1 MKSPMSNI
9 QIKNQFIKNL
19 SPIAKE
25 VYFASQK
32 DIIKNI
38 EDKNNVS
45 KAIKVAVNRA
55 IADKGV
61 NMHKDDINY
70 LITNIIH
77 DIIKDFSMLS
87 LEDVYLCFS
96 MGVRGKL
103 GEYYGLNVSTLYGWL
118 EKYRNDV
125 LPIANAEIVGL
136 LPKPVESDYIDK
148 EKIELELVDEICL
161 LIEDKEIDF
170 FNDFGNIRYNL
181 LENYNFIHFSSEQKM
196 EFFNQA
202 REQYKL
208 DLQKNNRE
216 LIEQGRSIQISPIS
230 NFINKLETND
240 KTTKDIVVMY
250 AKKIAFRYFIS
261 NIIDKQKLRIELT
274 QKIKD
279 YYGTN

>member
-1 MKSPMSNI
+1 MSNI
-9 QIKNQFIKNL
+9 QIKNQVIKNL

-32 DIIKNI
+32 DMIKNI

-45 KAIKVAVNRA
+45 KSIKVAVNRA

-118 EKYRNDV
+118 EKYRNEV
-125 LPIANAEIVGL
+125 LPIANAEIIAL

-148 EKIELELVDEICL
+148 EKIELDLVDEICL
-161 LIEDKEIDF
+161 LIDDKEIDF

-216 LIEQGRSIQISPIS
+216 LIEKGRSIQISPIS
-230 NFINKLETND
+230 NFMNKLETND

-261 NIIDKQKLRIELT
+261 NINDKQKLRIELT
-274 QKIKD
+274 KKIKD

>member
-1 MKSPMSNI
+1 MSNI

>member
-1 MKSPMSNI
+1 MSNI
-9 QIKNQFIKNL
+9 QLKNQFVKNL

-45 KAIKVAVNRA
+45 QAIKIAVNRA

-230 NFINKLETND
+230 NFMNKLETND

>member
-1 MKSPMSNI
+1 MSNI

-148 EKIELELVDEICL
+148 EKIELEMVDEICS
-161 LIEDKEIDF
+161 LIENNKIDF
-170 FNDFGNIRYNL
+170 FNDFGNFRYNL
-181 LENYNFIHFSSEQKM
+181 LERYNFIHFSSEQKM

-202 REQYKL
+202 KEQYKL
-208 DLQKNNRE
+208 DLQKNNME

-230 NFINKLETND
+230 NFMNKLENND

-250 AKKIAFRYFIS
+250 AKKIAFRYFLS
-261 NIIDKQKLRIELT
+261 NVKDKEKFRIELT
-274 QKIKD
+274 KKIKD

>member
-1 MKSPMSNI
+1 MSNI
-9 QIKNQFIKNL
+9 QIKNQVIKNL
-19 SPIAKE
+19 SPTAKE

-32 DIIKNI
+32 DMIKNI

-77 DIIKDFSMLS
+77 DIIKDFSILS

-118 EKYRNDV
+118 QKYQNEV
-125 LPIANAEIVGL
+125 LPMANAEIVAL
-136 LPKPVESDYIDK
+136 LPKPVEIENIDK
-148 EKIELELVDEICL
+148 EKIELESVDEICS
-161 LIEDKEIDF
+161 LIENNEIDF
-170 FNDFGNIRYNL
+170 FNDFGNFRYNL
-181 LENYNFIHFSSEQKM
+181 LERYDFIHFSSEQKK

-202 REQYKL
+202 REQYIL
-208 DLQKNNRE
+208 ELQKNNRE
-216 LIEQGRSIQISPIS
+216 LIEQGRSIQISPVS
-230 NFINKLETND
+230 DFITKLENNN
-240 KTTKDIVVMY
+240 KTTNDIVVMY

-261 NIIDKQKLRIELT
+261 NINDKQKLRVELT
-274 QKIKD
+274 KKIKD